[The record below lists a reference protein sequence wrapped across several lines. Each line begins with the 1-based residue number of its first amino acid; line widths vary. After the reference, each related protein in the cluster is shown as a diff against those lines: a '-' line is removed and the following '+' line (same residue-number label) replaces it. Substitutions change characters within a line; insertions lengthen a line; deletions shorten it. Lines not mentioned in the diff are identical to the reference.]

1 MWFGYSCYGMGVL
14 GGVMKSEAVT
24 EAEETFQYIKLA
36 SIKTREWLD
45 KYQKPETNLALV
57 SVMEETEKRLQYIL
71 KTVRG

>member
-1 MWFGYSCYGMGVL
+1 
-14 GGVMKSEAVT
+14 MKSEAVT
-24 EAEETFQYIKLA
+24 EAEEAFQCIKLA

-45 KYQKPETNLALV
+45 KYQNPETNLALV